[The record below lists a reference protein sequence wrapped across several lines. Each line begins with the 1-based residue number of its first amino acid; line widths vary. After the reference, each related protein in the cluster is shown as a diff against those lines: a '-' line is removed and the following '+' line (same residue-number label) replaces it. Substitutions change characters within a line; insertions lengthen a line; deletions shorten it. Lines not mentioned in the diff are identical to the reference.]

1 MEHHHQ
7 TERAPKNEPSIIPY
21 PGQTVGD
28 DDQLLKLFRTL
39 RLKVR
44 NVVRADSPSDCALQI
59 QNHQS
64 MWEYLSARRKFIRF
78 KRALAAFKTNGTAST
93 CGNGGASAE
102 QGETDGKGC
111 PPWMVFLRGEVEM
124 EVSGI
129 LMEFNPINLLS
140 LLLPSDDAIGQDPD
154 REWIAGARALRA
166 LAEDLA
172 RRYLFVAQVGQ
183 DVIVCRVPIKVHL
196 DGAGRIHRE
205 DGPAVVYQNN
215 ECAHYLHGVFL
226 PENWY
231 YVRET
236 TSAMDILSLTNLELR
251 RTLIE
256 RMGMDRFL
264 EETNAELRS
273 SDDYGSLY
281 TIRRNMHLFGLWS
294 QGDELVVLVRLLNS
308 TPEPGTDDVF
318 REYLVQVPPEMQT
331 PRQAVAWSFR
341 MEESEY
347 APCAES

>member
-1 MEHHHQ
+1 M
-7 TERAPKNEPSIIPY
+7 
-21 PGQTVGD
+21 
-28 DDQLLKLFRTL
+28 
-39 RLKVR
+39 
-44 NVVRADSPSDCALQI
+44 
-59 QNHQS
+59 
-64 MWEYLSARRKFIRF
+64 
-78 KRALAAFKTNGTAST
+78 
-93 CGNGGASAE
+93 
-102 QGETDGKGC
+102 
-111 PPWMVFLRGEVEM
+111 RGEVEM

-154 REWIAGARALRA
+154 GEWIAGARALRA

-183 DVIVCRVPIKVHL
+183 DVMVCRVPIKVHL
-196 DGAGRIHRE
+196 DGAGRIHQE

-215 ECAHYLHGVFL
+215 ECAYYLHGVFL

-281 TIRRNMHLFGLWS
+281 TIRRNMHLSGLWS
-294 QGDELVVLVRLLNS
+294 QEDELVVLVRLLNS